1 MNLASKIRSVPDFPV
16 KGILFYDITTLLED
30 ATAFKESVDQLAARY
45 QDTAIDLIVGVESRG
60 FIFGAALAYKLNT
73 GFVPVRKPGKLPAKT
88 LAESYELEY
97 GTNML
102 EIHEDAINP
111 GQKVLVVDDLLATG
125 GTAKAACTL
134 IERLGGEVA
143 SIAFIIELTFLNGR
157 ASIEDYDIFSILK
170 YDE

>member
-1 MNLASKIRSVPDFPV
+1 
-16 KGILFYDITTLLED
+16 
-30 ATAFKESVDQLAARY
+30 
-45 QDTAIDLIVGVESRG
+45 
-60 FIFGAALAYKLNT
+60 
-73 GFVPVRKPGKLPAKT
+73 
-88 LAESYELEY
+88 LEY